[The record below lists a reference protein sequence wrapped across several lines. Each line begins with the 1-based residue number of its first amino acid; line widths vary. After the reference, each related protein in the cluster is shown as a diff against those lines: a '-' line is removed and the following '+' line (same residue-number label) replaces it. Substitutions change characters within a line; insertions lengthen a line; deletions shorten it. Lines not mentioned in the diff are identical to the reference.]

1 MQSIS
6 GKASPIAVITPCR
19 SSSVPWPTHI
29 ILRKYEGR
37 EKAQKERVET
47 RVGMT
52 MGRQSV
58 TQYTSVGVISIAAAA
73 AWQQQQQHT
82 ELNHEART

>member
-1 MQSIS
+1 
-6 GKASPIAVITPCR
+6 
-19 SSSVPWPTHI
+19 
-29 ILRKYEGR
+29 
-37 EKAQKERVET
+37 
-47 RVGMT
+47 MT

-73 AWQQQQQHT
+73 AAAWQQQHT